1 MTADSLTQQAKD
13 HLHYLCVEI
22 PNRSLGSPGNRSAT
36 AYTAKLLAG
45 WGFETTCPP
54 FDCLDWIQEGASCSA
69 GSESFAIQAGPYST
83 GYRSGGILAAADTV
97 EALEAL
103 EAHDKILLLHGEIAR
118 EQLMPKNFPFYN
130 PEEHQRI
137 YRLLEEKQ
145 PRAVLAATERNPELA
160 GALYPFPLIEDGD
173 FNIPSAYMTEEEG
186 ARLASWVGQE
196 IQLEIRS
203 RREPAS
209 GTNVLAFK
217 GKNRSGRVVLSAH
230 IDAKPT
236 TPGALDNA
244 AGVTTLLLLAE
255 LLQDYREEPGI
266 ELFIVNGE
274 DHYSAAGEINYLQHN
289 QGRMSEI
296 RMNINLDGV
305 GYRETDTA
313 YSLYN
318 LPGET
323 AAAIRQFFDA
333 QPEILEGEPWYQG
346 DHTMFLQ
353 YGVPAMAMTSDAMTS
368 LWTEI
373 AHTPED
379 LPGLVDPSRL
389 AELARRLHVLLAKL

>member
-1 MTADSLTQQAKD
+1 
-13 HLHYLCVEI
+13 VEI

-36 AYTAKLLAG
+36 AYAAKLLAG

-69 GSESFAIQAGPYST
+69 GSESFAIQAGPYSP

-97 EALEAL
+97 AALEAL
-103 EAHDKILLLHGEIAR
+103 ETRDKILLLYGEIAR

-137 YRLLEEKQ
+137 YRLLEGKQ
-145 PRAVLAATERNPELA
+145 PQAILAATERNPELA

-203 RREPAS
+203 RREPAT

-217 GKNRSGRVVLSAH
+217 GKSRTGRVVLSAH

-255 LLQDYREEPGI
+255 LLQDYREESGI

-274 DHYSAAGEINYLQHN
+274 DHYSAAGEINYLQQN
-289 QGRMSEI
+289 QGQMSEI

-323 AAAIRQFFDA
+323 AATIRQFFAA
-333 QPEILEGEPWYQG
+333 QPGIVEGEPWYQG

-353 YGVPAMAMTSDAMTS
+353 YGVPAMAMTSGAMTS

-373 AHTPED
+373 AHTAED
-379 LPGLVDPSRL
+379 LPDLVDPSRL
-389 AELARRLHVLLAKL
+389 AELARRLHALLAKL